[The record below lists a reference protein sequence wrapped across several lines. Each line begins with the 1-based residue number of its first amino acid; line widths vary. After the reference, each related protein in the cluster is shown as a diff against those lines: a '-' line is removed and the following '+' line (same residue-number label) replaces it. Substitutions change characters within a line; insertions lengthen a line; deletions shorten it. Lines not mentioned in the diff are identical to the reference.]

1 MSTITYPDPL
11 DPFAEY
17 TSGPFHEEVRQ
28 WILDNP
34 QDDSDYEPLQNW
46 GGWNEKI
53 HGNIIWKH
61 SPETKKQISESH
73 KGKRLTAET
82 RAKMVKSHT
91 GLKQSSET
99 VEKRRLKLIGKKRT
113 PEQRKRISESMKGKK
128 LSEES
133 LRLRR
138 KKMSKWLIEK

>member
-1 MSTITYPDPL
+1 MSTNTYLTKFPYEQELIEFCKTVDL
-11 DPFAEY
+11 
-17 TSGPFHEEVRQ
+17 
-28 WILDNP
+28 
-34 QDDSDYEPLQNW
+34 SDYEPPKNW

-61 SPETKKQISESH
+61 SPESIKQMSESS
-73 KGKRLTAET
+73 KGIRHTAET

-113 PEQRKRISESMKGKK
+113 SEQRKRMSEAAKN
-128 LSEES
+128 
-133 LRLRR
+133 R
-138 KKMSKWLIEK
+138 KKSISSFSSS

>member
-1 MSTITYPDPL
+1 MSTITYFPYEQELKHFINSVD
-11 DPFAEY
+11 
-17 TSGPFHEEVRQ
+17 
-28 WILDNP
+28 I
-34 QDDSDYEPLQNW
+34 SDYEPPKNW

-113 PEQRKRISESMKGKK
+113 SEQRKRMSEAAKN
-128 LSEES
+128 
-133 LRLRR
+133 R
-138 KKMSKWLIEK
+138 KKSISSFSSS

>member
-1 MSTITYPDPL
+1 MSTITYFPYEQEL
-11 DPFAEY
+11 IEFCK
-17 TSGPFHEEVRQ
+17 TVEV
-28 WILDNP
+28 
-34 QDDSDYEPLQNW
+34 SDYEPPKNW

-53 HGNIIWKH
+53 HGNIVWKH
-61 SPETKKQISESH
+61 TEESKKQMSESS
-73 KGKRLTAET
+73 KGIRDTAET

-91 GLKQSSET
+91 GSKQSPET
-99 VEKRRLKLIGKKRT
+99 IEKRRLKLIGKKHT
-113 PEQRKRISESMKGKK
+113 KESKKKMSEAKKGKK